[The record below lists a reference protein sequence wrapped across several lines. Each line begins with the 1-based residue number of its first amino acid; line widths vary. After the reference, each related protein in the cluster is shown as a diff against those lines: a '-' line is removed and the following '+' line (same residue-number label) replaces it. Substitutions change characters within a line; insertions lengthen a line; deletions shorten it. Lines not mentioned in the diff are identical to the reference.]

1 MNKLTKGAIA
11 GAAGLT
17 LLLGGGTTFAL
28 WNSSAEV
35 AGGTIT
41 AGNLAVSVAK
51 DISTGDEVAG
61 TWIVEDGTTAGT
73 AIPVLSEF
81 AASPGDVLVYTKKMH
96 ITAEGDNLV
105 AELTLDPGSIDA
117 TTPGVKAD
125 DDLAAYLVGT
135 ATLTAEG
142 PGIADGSG
150 QTERSV
156 ATGRM
161 DYTITPGAGIVEED
175 VTVEVTITFPNS
187 VIVGHENTMMLG
199 SVTLENMSV
208 NLTQI

>member
-41 AGNLAVSVAK
+41 AGNLVVSVAT
-51 DISTGDEVAG
+51 DATTGAEAAG
-61 TWIVEDGTTAGT
+61 TWIVKDGTQAGT

-96 ITAEGDNLV
+96 VLAEGDNLV
-105 AELTLDPGSIDA
+105 AELTLDAGSINA
-117 TTPGVKAD
+117 TKPGNTAD
-125 DDLAAYLVGT
+125 DALAAHLIGT
-135 ATLTAEG
+135 AILTAEG
-142 PGIADGSG
+142 TGISDNYS
-150 QTERSV
+150 QVERSV
-156 ATGRM
+156 TTGTTK
-161 DYTITPGAGIVEED
+161 YTITPGAGEVNED
-175 VTVEVTITFPNS
+175 VTVEVTITFPN
-187 VIVGHENTMMLG
+187 GALGAENTMMLG
-199 SVTLENMSV
+199 SVTLEKMAV

>member
-35 AGGTIT
+35 AGGTIE
-41 AGNLAVSVAK
+41 AGNLVVSVAT
-51 DISTGDEVAG
+51 DLTTGDEVAG
-61 TWIVEDGTTAGT
+61 TWIVKDGTTAGT

-105 AELTLDPGSIDA
+105 AELTLDAGSIDA
-117 TTPGVKAD
+117 ATPGVTAD
-125 DDLAAYLVGT
+125 DDLAAYLIGT

-142 PGIADGSG
+142 PGIADGSS
-150 QTERSV
+150 QMERSV
-156 ATGRM
+156 TTGPT
-161 DYTITPGAGIVEED
+161 DYTITPGAGIVEQD
-175 VTVEVTITFPNS
+175 VTVEVTITFPN
-187 VIVGHENTMMLG
+187 GALGEENSMMLG
-199 SVTLENMSV
+199 QVTLQNMAV